1 MRILVVE
8 DDPVLMDGLKVGLGL
23 SGATVDEF
31 PLRRCARGPRRTGRW
46 AAVVLDLML
55 PDGSG
60 LDVLAELR
68 ARDDATPVLLLTAL
82 DDTADRVRS
91 LGDAGADDYLGKPF
105 DLDEL
110 AARVRAIAR
119 RGRGRARPV
128 LKAGAL
134 VLDPATFSA
143 TVWRGGRWRFPQ
155 ARVRGAERAHGAAG
169 RHPLKGE
176 IEERLYG
183 WQEEVESNAVGVHV
197 HNLRAK
203 VGRGVIETVRGLGYR
218 VREPQWASPLRT
230 GSCSSSCSRPPRPSG
245 CAAGWIYLSSRA
257 ELERVLDARL
267 QEAARMVHSLVAD
280 GNISPAAQAPAFAEG
295 GYERQL
301 SCRIWS
307 LGASWWPAPRARRRR
322 PSRAPERAFPRR
334 DVNGEAWRVCTIL
347 DEGKGVRVMVG
358 DRVGLR
364 NHWRG
369 IWWPGWWV
377 RWCSSCRCWACSS
390 GSASGA
396 SCGP

>member
-23 SGATVDEF
+23 SGATVDEVSS
-31 PLRRCARGPRRTGRW
+31 CADARAALATGRFD
-46 AAVVLDLML
+46 AVVLDLML

-82 DDTADRVRS
+82 DDTADRVRG
-91 LGDAGADDYLGKPF
+91 LDAGADDYLGKPF

-119 RGRGRARPV
+119 RGQGRARPV

-143 TVWRGGRWRFPQ
+143 TVEGRAVALSRREF
-155 ARVRGAERAHGAAG
+155 AVLSALMERPGVI
-169 RHPLKGE
+169 RSKGE

-183 WQEEVESNAVGVHV
+183 WQEEVESNAVEVHV

-218 VREPQWASPLRT
+218 VRGPQ
-230 GSCSSSCSRPPRPSG
+230 
-245 CAAGWIYLSSRA
+245 
-257 ELERVLDARL
+257 
-267 QEAARMVHSLVAD
+267 
-280 GNISPAAQAPAFAEG
+280 
-295 GYERQL
+295 
-301 SCRIWS
+301 
-307 LGASWWPAPRARRRR
+307 
-322 PSRAPERAFPRR
+322 
-334 DVNGEAWRVCTIL
+334 
-347 DEGKGVRVMVG
+347 
-358 DRVGLR
+358 
-364 NHWRG
+364 
-369 IWWPGWWV
+369 
-377 RWCSSCRCWACSS
+377 
-390 GSASGA
+390 
-396 SCGP
+396 